1 LPISKEDHTV
11 ATTLTTPDP
20 STLRGVG
27 GGRADRLFR
36 GTLIFAAS
44 SVLVILAAMIIRTT
58 IEAWP
63 VFAKEGLLGF
73 VFGQQWS
80 VGTSRSEVTGTY
92 GAFPFIYG
100 TIKISIIAVV
110 VAVPLAI
117 GIALFTNEVA
127 PKWLRRP
134 LAYTV
139 DTLAMVPSIV
149 YALVGMYF
157 FRLYIWGPTGQVIA
171 DSPITS
177 VPLIGNFFSGP
188 VLLSSYWSAANIL
201 AIMILPII
209 TAICRDVF
217 AQVPEDERNAAYAMG
232 ATRWEV
238 MSKVIVPHSFS
249 GIVGGTML
257 GLGRAL
263 GETLAVA
270 VLIGS
275 SQRWAGRL
283 FAGGDSMTAVIAN
296 TFADA
301 HPEAI
306 WALLAIGVTLFFIT
320 MFVNI
325 GARLIVAR
333 VGGRVGG
340 GAVI

>member
-1 LPISKEDHTV
+1 MSTS
-11 ATTLTTPDP
+11 TLTPEP
-20 STLRGVG
+20 PGLLLGG
-27 GGRADRLFR
+27 GGRRADPIFR
-36 GTLIFAAS
+36 GVLILAAS
-44 SVLVILAAMIIRTT
+44 SVLLILAAMIFRTT
-58 IEAWP
+58 WEAWP
-63 VFAKEGLLGF
+63 VFAKEGLIGF
-73 VFGQQWS
+73 VTGEQWS

-92 GAFPFIYG
+92 GAWPFIYG
-100 TIKISIIAVV
+100 TFKISLLAIVM
-110 VAVPLAI
+110 AVPLSI

-127 PKWLRRP
+127 PTWLRRP
-134 LAYTV
+134 LGYTV

-157 FRLYIWGPTGQVIA
+157 FRIYVWAPVGRLIA
-171 DSPITS
+171 DG
-177 VPLIGNFFSGP
+177 PLGAIPFFSGP

-217 AQVPEDERNAAYAMG
+217 AQVPKDDTAAAYAMG

-238 MSKVIVPHSFS
+238 MSKVIVPGSFS

-275 SQRWAGRL
+275 SQRWAPRL
-283 FAGGDSMTAVIAN
+283 FFGGDAMPAVIAN

-306 WALLAIGVTLFFIT
+306 WALLAIGVTLFAFT
-320 MFVNI
+320 MIVNVA
-325 GARLIVAR
+325 ARLIVAR
-333 VGGRVGG
+333 ASGRMGG
-340 GAVI
+340 GAIV

>member
-1 LPISKEDHTV
+1 MSSST
-11 ATTLTTPDP
+11 TTPP
-20 STLRGVG
+20 SPSSLAGTDRGR
-27 GGRADRLFR
+27 RADPLFR
-36 GTLIFAAS
+36 GILMVAAS
-44 SVLVILAAMIIRTT
+44 SVLLILAAMILRTSF
-58 IEAWP
+58 EAWP
-63 VFAKEGLLGF
+63 VFAKEGIIGF
-73 VFGQQWS
+73 ITGQEWS

-92 GAFPFIYG
+92 GAWPFIYG
-100 TIKISIIAVV
+100 TFKISLIAILM
-110 VAVPLAI
+110 AVPLAI
-117 GIALFTNEVA
+117 GIALFTNEIA
-127 PKWLRRP
+127 PAWLRRP

-157 FRLYIWGPTGQVIA
+157 FRIYVWAPVGQLIA
-171 DSPITS
+171 DSPLGAI
-177 VPLIGNFFSGP
+177 PFFSGP

-217 AQVPEDERNAAYAMG
+217 AQVPKDEVYAAYAMG

-238 MSKVIVPHSFS
+238 LRKVIIPGSFS

-275 SQRWAGRL
+275 TQRWVPRL
-283 FAGGDSMTAVIAN
+283 FQGGDAMPAVIAN

-306 WALLAIGVTLFFIT
+306 WALLAIGVTLFAFT
-320 MFVNI
+320 MIVNV

-333 VGGRVGG
+333 VSGRMGG
-340 GAVI
+340 GAIV

>member
-1 LPISKEDHTV
+1 MAS
-11 ATTLTTPDP
+11 TTAPTAPRP
-20 STLRGVG
+20 LRGSDRG
-27 GGRADRLFR
+27 RRADPLFR
-36 GTLIFAAS
+36 GLTLLAAS
-44 SVLVILAAMIIRTT
+44 SVLLVLAAMIVRTT
-58 IEAWP
+58 VEAAP
-63 VFAKEGLLGF
+63 VFASEGIWGF
-73 VFGQQWS
+73 LTGQQWS
-80 VGTSRSEVTGTY
+80 VGFARNEVTGTY

-100 TIKISIIAVV
+100 TLKISFLAIVF
-110 VAVPLAI
+110 AVPAAI

-127 PKWLRRP
+127 PSWLRKP

-157 FRLYIWGPTGQVIA
+157 FRIEFWGPIGQFVA
-171 DSPITS
+171 GSP
-177 VPLIGNFFSGP
+177 LGNLSFFGPP
-188 VLLSSYWSAANIL
+188 VLLASYWSATNIL
-201 AIMILPII
+201 IIMILPII

-217 AQVPEDERNAAYAMG
+217 SQVPAEERNAAFAMG

-238 MSKVIVPHSFS
+238 MRHVIVPRSFP

-275 SQRWAGRL
+275 SQRWAPQL
-283 FAGGDSMTAVIAN
+283 FFGGDAMTAVIAN

-320 MFVNI
+320 MFVNVA
-325 GARLIVAR
+325 ARLVVAR
-333 VGGRVGG
+333 VGQRTMGG
-340 GAVI
+340 GAVV

>member
-1 LPISKEDHTV
+1 MSV
-11 ATTLTTPDP
+11 TTEAPD
-20 STLRGVG
+20 SGLRGSPRDR
-27 GGRADRLFR
+27 RADPIYR
-36 GTLIFAAS
+36 GVMYVAAS
-44 SVLVILAAMIIRTT
+44 SVLVILAAMIIRTS

-63 VFAKEGLLGF
+63 VFRAMGIWGF
-73 VFGQQWS
+73 VSGDLWS

-92 GAFPFIYG
+92 GAWPFIYG
-100 TIKISIIAVV
+100 TLKISFIAIVF
-110 VAVPLAI
+110 AVPLAI
-117 GIALFTNEVA
+117 GIALYTNELA
-127 PKWLRRP
+127 PDWLRRP
-134 LAYTV
+134 LVYAV

-157 FRLYIWGPTGQVIA
+157 FRIEIWAPVGQAVA
-171 DSPITS
+171 GSPLGAI
-177 VPLIGNFFSGP
+177 PFFSGP

-201 AIMILPII
+201 TIMILPII

-217 AQVPEDERNAAYAMG
+217 AQVPLDERNAAYAMG

-238 MSKVIVPHSFS
+238 MSKVIVPRSFS

-275 SQRWAGRL
+275 TQRWIPAL
-283 FAGGDSMTAVIAN
+283 FQGGDAMTSVIAN
-296 TFADA
+296 TFQDA

-320 MFVNI
+320 MFVNV
-325 GARLIVAR
+325 GARIIVSR
-333 VGGRVGG
+333 VSARVGG
-340 GAVI
+340 GAVL

>member
-1 LPISKEDHTV
+1 MTLS
-11 ATTLTTPDP
+11 TTLAP
-20 STLRGVG
+20 SSLRGSDR
-27 GGRADRLFR
+27 GRRGDPIFR
-36 GTLIFAAS
+36 WVLAVAAS
-44 SVLVILAAMIIRTT
+44 SVLLILAAMIFRTSW
-58 IEAWP
+58 EAWP
-63 VFAKEGLLGF
+63 VFAKEGIIGF
-73 VFGQQWS
+73 ITGDQWS

-92 GAFPFIYG
+92 GAWPFIYG
-100 TIKISIIAVV
+100 TLKISF
-110 VAVPLAI
+110 LAIVMALPVSI

-127 PKWLRRP
+127 PAWLRRP
-134 LAYTV
+134 LGYTV

-157 FRLYIWGPTGQVIA
+157 FRLYIWAPVGSFIA
-171 DSPITS
+171 DSP
-177 VPLIGNFFSGP
+177 LGNIPFFSGP

-201 AIMILPII
+201 AIMIIPII

-217 AQVPEDERNAAYAMG
+217 AQVPKDEIYAAYAMG

-238 MSKVIVPHSFS
+238 MRRVIVPGSFS

-275 SQRWAGRL
+275 TQRWIPRL
-283 FAGGDSMTAVIAN
+283 FQGGDAMPAVIAN

-306 WALLAIGVTLFFIT
+306 WALLAIGVTLFAFT
-320 MFVNI
+320 MVVNV

-333 VGGRVGG
+333 VSGRMGG
-340 GAVI
+340 GAIV

>member
-1 LPISKEDHTV
+1 MST
-11 ATTLTTPDP
+11 
-20 STLRGVG
+20 STLEPDTPRLRGS
-27 GGRADRLFR
+27 GGRRADPLFR
-36 GTLIFAAS
+36 GVLIIAAS

-63 VFAKEGLLGF
+63 VFAKEGLFGF

-92 GAFPFIYG
+92 GAWPFIYG
-100 TIKISIIAVV
+100 TIKISVIAVV
-110 VAVPLAI
+110 FAVPLAI

-127 PKWLRRP
+127 PTWLRRP

-157 FRLYIWGPTGQVIA
+157 FRLYVWGPAGQVIA

-177 VPLIGNFFSGP
+177 IPLIGGFFSGP

-217 AQVPEDERNAAYAMG
+217 AQVPADEKNAAYAMG

-238 MSKVIVPHSFS
+238 MSKIIVPHSFS

-275 SQRWAGRL
+275 TRNMTSSVFQP
-283 FAGGDSMTAVIAN
+283 GDAMTALIAN
-296 TFADA
+296 TFQDA

-320 MFVNI
+320 MIVNI
-325 GARLIVAR
+325 AARVIVAR
-333 VGGRVGG
+333 VNSRVGG
-340 GAVI
+340 GALV

>member
-1 LPISKEDHTV
+1 V
-11 ATTLTTPDP
+11 AS
-20 STLRGVG
+20 STLDTAPSPLRGAG
-27 GGRADRLFR
+27 SDRARRGDPLFR
-36 GTLIFAAS
+36 GITLAAAS
-44 SVLVILAAMIIRTT
+44 SVLIILAAMIVRTT
-58 IEAWP
+58 VEAAP
-63 VFAKEGLLGF
+63 VFASEGIWGF
-73 VFGQQWS
+73 LSGQQWS
-80 VGTSRSEVTGTY
+80 VGTARNEVTGTY

-100 TIKISIIAVV
+100 TLKISFFAIIF
-110 VAVPLAI
+110 AVPAAI
-117 GIALFTNEVA
+117 GIALFTNEIA
-127 PKWLRRP
+127 PKWLRKP

-157 FRLYIWGPTGQVIA
+157 FRIVFWGPAGQAVA
-171 DSPITS
+171 DSP
-177 VPLIGNFFSGP
+177 VGQNVDFFGPP
-188 VLLSSYWSAANIL
+188 VLLASYWSATNIL
-201 AIMILPII
+201 IIMILPII

-217 AQVPEDERNAAYAMG
+217 NQVPLDERNAAYAMG

-238 MSKVIVPHSFS
+238 MSKVIIPRSFS
-249 GIVGGTML
+249 GIVGGSML

-275 SQRWAGRL
+275 SQRWAPQL
-283 FAGGDSMTAVIAN
+283 FFGGDSMTAVIAN

-320 MFVNI
+320 MFVNV
-325 GARLIVAR
+325 GARLIVNR
-333 VGGRVGG
+333 VNKGQLGG
-340 GAVI
+340 GAVV

>member
-1 LPISKEDHTV
+1 VS
-11 ATTLTTPDP
+11 
-20 STLRGVG
+20 STMTDNDDRSLRGRAKDM
-27 GGRADRLFR
+27 RADPLFR
-36 GTLIFAAS
+36 RVLMIAAS
-44 SVLVILAAMIIRTT
+44 SVLFILAAMIIRTS

-63 VFAKEGLLGF
+63 VFAKEGIFGF

-80 VGTSRSEVTGTY
+80 VGTSRNEITGTY
-92 GAFPFIYG
+92 GAWPFIYG
-100 TIKISIIAVV
+100 TLLISFLAIVI
-110 VAVPLAI
+110 AVPLSI

-127 PKWLRRP
+127 PSWLRRP

-157 FRLYIWGPTGQVIA
+157 FRLYVWAPMGRVVA
-171 DSPITS
+171 DSPVTAIP
-177 VPLIGNFFSGP
+177 VIGDFFRGP

-217 AQVPEDERNAAYAMG
+217 EQVPEDERNAAYAMG

-238 MSKVIVPHSFS
+238 MRRVIIPSSFS

-275 SQRWAGRL
+275 TQRWIGAL
-283 FAGGDSMTAVIAN
+283 FQGGDAMTAVIAN

-306 WALLAIGVTLFFIT
+306 RALLAIGVTLFFIT
-320 MFVNI
+320 MAVNI
-325 GARLIVAR
+325 AARFIVAR

-340 GAVI
+340 GAVV

>member
-1 LPISKEDHTV
+1 MAS
-11 ATTLTTPDP
+11 TTLAPEHRP
-20 STLRGVG
+20 LRGSG
-27 GGRADRLFR
+27 DRRARMGDPIFR
-36 GTLIFAAS
+36 WVTLGAAS
-44 SVLVILAAMIIRTT
+44 SVLVVLAAMIVRTT
-58 IEAWP
+58 LEASP
-63 VFAKEGLLGF
+63 VFASEGIWGF
-73 VFGQQWS
+73 LSGQQWS
-80 VGTSRSEVTGTY
+80 VGTARNEVTGTY

-100 TIKISIIAVV
+100 TLKISFIAIVF
-110 VAVPLAI
+110 AVPAAI

-127 PKWLRRP
+127 PKWLRKP

-157 FRLYIWGPTGQVIA
+157 FRIVFWGPSGQVVA
-171 DSPITS
+171 NSPVGQNID
-177 VPLIGNFFSGP
+177 FFGPP
-188 VLLSSYWSAANIL
+188 VLLASYWSAANIL
-201 AIMILPII
+201 IIMILPII

-217 AQVPEDERNAAYAMG
+217 AQVPLDERNAAYAMG

-238 MSKVIVPHSFS
+238 MSKVIIPRSFS
-249 GIVGGTML
+249 GIVGGSML

-275 SQRWAGRL
+275 SQRWAGQL
-283 FAGGDSMTAVIAN
+283 FFGGDAMTAVIAN

-320 MFVNI
+320 MFVNV

-333 VGGRVGG
+333 VNRGQLGG
-340 GAVI
+340 GAVV

>member
-1 LPISKEDHTV
+1 VS
-11 ATTLTTPDP
+11 ATTLDP
-20 STLRGVG
+20 APNRLRGSN
-27 GGRADRLFR
+27 GGRRADPIFR
-36 GTLIFAAS
+36 AVLMVAAS
-44 SVLVILAAMIIRTT
+44 SVLIILAAMIIRTT

-63 VFAKEGLLGF
+63 VFAKEGILGF
-73 VFGQQWS
+73 VTGQEWS

-100 TIKISIIAVV
+100 TLKISAIAVLF
-110 VAVPLAI
+110 AVPLAI
-117 GIALFTNEVA
+117 GIALFTNEIA
-127 PKWLRRP
+127 PPWLRRP

-157 FRLYIWGPTGQVIA
+157 FRLYFWAPVGRFVA
-171 DSPITS
+171 DSPVGN
-177 VPLIGNFFSGP
+177 VPFFSGP

-201 AIMILPII
+201 TIMILPII

-217 AQVPEDERNAAYAMG
+217 AQVPADERNAAFAMG

-275 SQRWAGRL
+275 SQRWAPRL
-283 FAGGDSMTAVIAN
+283 FFGGDAMTAVIAN

-320 MFVNI
+320 MFVNVA
-325 GARLIVAR
+325 ARLIVAR
-333 VGGRVGG
+333 VGERVGG
-340 GAVI
+340 GAVV

>member
-1 LPISKEDHTV
+1 MSVTDP
-11 ATTLTTPDP
+11 TLDP
-20 STLRGVG
+20 QPSMLRGSNG
-27 GGRADRLFR
+27 SRRADPIFR
-36 GTLIFAAS
+36 GVLIVAAS
-44 SVLVILAAMIIRTT
+44 SVLIILAAMILRTT

-63 VFAKEGLLGF
+63 VFAKEGILGF

-92 GAFPFIYG
+92 GAWPFIYG
-100 TIKISIIAVV
+100 TLKISAIAVFL
-110 VAVPLAI
+110 AVPLSI
-117 GIALFTNEVA
+117 GIALFTNEIA
-127 PKWLRRP
+127 PTWLRKP

-157 FRLYIWGPTGQVIA
+157 FRLYAWAPVGRGIA
-171 DSPITS
+171 DSP
-177 VPLIGNFFSGP
+177 LGNFPFFSGP

-201 AIMILPII
+201 TIMILPII

-217 AQVPEDERNAAYAMG
+217 AQVPADERNAAYAMG

-275 SQRWAGRL
+275 SQRWAARL
-283 FAGGDSMTAVIAN
+283 FFGGDAMTAVIAN

-320 MFVNI
+320 MFVNV
-325 GARLIVAR
+325 GARLIVSR
-333 VGGRVGG
+333 VSDRVGG

>member
-1 LPISKEDHTV
+1 MVSSR
-11 ATTLTTPDP
+11 TPDP
-20 STLRGVG
+20 SPTTLRAG
-27 GGRADRLFR
+27 GDPDGEGRRRAWSRRADPIFR
-36 GTLIFAAS
+36 GVLIVAAS
-44 SVLVILAAMIIRTT
+44 SVLLVLAAMILRTT
-58 IEAWP
+58 WEAWP
-63 VFAKEGLLGF
+63 VFAKEGLIGF
-73 VFGQQWS
+73 VTGEQWS

-92 GAFPFIYG
+92 GAWPFIYG
-100 TIKISIIAVV
+100 TLKISFLAILF
-110 VAVPLAI
+110 AVPLAI
-117 GIALFTNEVA
+117 GIALFTNEIA
-127 PKWLRRP
+127 PAWLRRP
-134 LAYTV
+134 LTYTV

-157 FRLYIWGPTGQVIA
+157 FRIYVWAPIGRVIA
-171 DSPITS
+171 DSPLGALT
-177 VPLIGNFFSGP
+177 FFSGP

-217 AQVPEDERNAAYAMG
+217 AQIPQDEVNAAYAMG

-238 MSKVIVPHSFS
+238 MRRVIVPHSFS

-275 SQRWAGRL
+275 SQRWAPRL
-283 FAGGDSMTAVIAN
+283 FFGGDAMPAVIAN

-306 WALLAIGVTLFFIT
+306 WALLAIGVTLFVFT
-320 MFVNI
+320 MIVNVA
-325 GARLIVAR
+325 ARIIVVR
-333 VGGRVGG
+333 VSGRLGG
-340 GAVI
+340 GAIV